1 MLVQPSFLGTDNSF
15 LLAALRAHPNWLRGI
30 AVMAPDAT
38 PDDLAA
44 LDRAGIVGL
53 RLNLI
58 GQPDP
63 EFAADLWQR
72 HMADVARLGWHIEVQ
87 VEARRLPD
95 ILPSLLAADVD
106 VVIDHFG
113 KPDPVLGIEDPGFRY
128 LLSSG
133 ASRRVW
139 VKLSGAY
146 RSGGMER
153 GGAIAAAALPLLK
166 RSLGLDRLVWGSDW
180 PHTQF
185 EPVMDYG
192 VASALLDTWLPDPS
206 ERQQVLAETP
216 RRLFRF

>member
-1 MLVQPSFLGTDNSF
+1 MLVQPSFLGSDNSF
-15 LLAALRAHPNWLRGI
+15 LLAALRAHRNWLRGI
-30 AVMAPDAT
+30 AVTAPDAT

-63 EFAADLWQR
+63 EFSTDLWQR
-72 HMADVARLGWHIEVQ
+72 HLAHVARLRWQIEVQ
-87 VEARRLPD
+87 VEACRLPNV
-95 ILPSLLAADVD
+95 LPPLLAAGVD

-113 KPDPVLGIEDPGFRY
+113 KPDPILGVEDPGFRY
-128 LLSSG
+128 LLSAG

-146 RSGGMER
+146 RSGGAER
-153 GGAIAAAALPLLK
+153 GGAIAAAAVPLLK

-192 VASALLDTWLPDPS
+192 AARTLLDDWLPDPS

-216 RRLFRF
+216 GRLFRF